1 LRTVQTSHFPSPD
14 DISIDALE
22 YLFSPSAKEP
32 DPSTVPWVQMETELP
47 PFAQHQIVRIQTELT
62 IAQRDLRDTTTNLHR
77 ACILIG
83 YLQSALHQK
92 EEQLQVLPDLRF
104 KAAESIAYRVDAER
118 CRNKIGELEE
128 TVARLQRGPRMNL
141 DGLVNFLYTP
151 IPAENTTNMILFCLG
166 AAVLSVV
173 ALCWIRGM

>member
-1 LRTVQTSHFPSPD
+1 MLTVQTSHFPSPD

-22 YLFSPSAKEP
+22 YLFSPSRKEE

-47 PFAQHQIVRIQTELT
+47 PFAQQQIVRIQTELSV
-62 IAQRDLRDTTTNLHR
+62 AQRELRDTTANLHR

-83 YLQSALHQK
+83 YLQSSLHQK
-92 EEQLQVLPDLRF
+92 EEQLEVLPDLRF
-104 KAAESIAYRVDAER
+104 RAAESIAYKVDAER
-118 CRNKIGELEE
+118 CRNRIGEMEE
-128 TVARLQRGPRMNL
+128 TLARLQQGPRLNM
-141 DGLVNFLYTP
+141 DGLVKALFTP

-166 AAVLSVV
+166 IAALSVV